1 MFAVIEVKI
10 TNNECFKMIPRS
22 FNGILFFS
30 FCTAELYNT
39 RLCIFFYKL
48 FMNLINSL
56 HRGTCAS
63 ANNTRTRLT
72 SCVHLIML
80 EFPLAMKLYIN
91 RFVSIQFVNFPLPD
105 YYLTYPV
112 VFDKR
117 SFNFLHAFI

>member
-10 TNNECFKMIPRS
+10 TNNECFQFIPRS

-48 FMNLINSL
+48 FMHLISSL

-63 ANNTRTRLT
+63 ANNTHNLAN
-72 SCVHLIML
+72 ML
-80 EFPLAMKLYIN
+80 FTFNNVRI
-91 RFVSIQFVNFPLPD
+91 SIGNEIV
-105 YYLTYPV
+105 Y
-112 VFDKR
+112 
-117 SFNFLHAFI
+117 